1 MERYFTILH
10 YMRYLGRRVT
20 HSPHFH
26 LPTWSGDVIRWC
38 FDAAKERGMKQE
50 DFMGGFIIDEMKIQ
64 VNLKH

>member
-1 MERYFTILH
+1 M
-10 YMRYLGRRVT
+10 T

-64 VNLKH
+64 VNLKHQK